1 MFAKHVWLKSEAS
14 KEMATVDLC
23 PILCSHLSFMVFS
36 SVNNLLQQIPGA
48 FHLLDRVVDLSQC
61 FDAF

>member
-23 PILCSHLSFMVFS
+23 PILCSHLSFMVAASTTYYSKLAGTFR
-36 SVNNLLQQIPGA
+36 
-48 FHLLDRVVDLSQC
+48 LDRVVDLSQC